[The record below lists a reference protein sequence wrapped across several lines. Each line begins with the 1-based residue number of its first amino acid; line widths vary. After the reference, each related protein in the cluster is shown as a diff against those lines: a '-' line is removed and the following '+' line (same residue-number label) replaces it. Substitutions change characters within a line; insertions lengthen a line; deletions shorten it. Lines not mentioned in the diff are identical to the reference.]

1 MDPDV
6 VEDDDRGLGRLLQDV
21 RHANDV
27 PRRVEVL
34 GLLFL
39 QTTWRRVELKKATDT
54 KVLRMVSTMLE
65 TILPSPLWFR
75 VCFPLLLFKSCWI
88 SVKFKEK

>member
-34 GLLFL
+34 GLLLL
-39 QTTWRRVELKKATDT
+39 QTTWEKSRIKKATDT
-54 KVLRMVSTMLE
+54 KVLRMVSTMLKA
-65 TILPSPLWFR
+65 ILPSPLWFR

>member
-1 MDPDV
+1 MGPPVDVVSSLPEDVDPDV
-6 VEDDDRGLGRLLQDV
+6 VEDNDRGLGRLLQDV

-39 QTTWRRVELKKATDT
+39 QTTWSRIKK
-54 KVLRMVSTMLE
+54 SN
-65 TILPSPLWFR
+65 
-75 VCFPLLLFKSCWI
+75 
-88 SVKFKEK
+88 